1 MISELILSNQKK
13 NSSGTNIKIDI
24 EHTIK
29 SVCRGDSWLSF
40 SPLRIIFVKIPFNVD
55 ARTLI
60 IRKHNPIN
68 VIHIY

>member
-1 MISELILSNQKK
+1 MISEVILSNQKK
-13 NSSGTNIKIDI
+13 NSININIKKDI
-24 EHTIK
+24 EHTRK

-40 SPLRIIFVKIPFNVD
+40 SPLKIIFVKIPFNVE

-60 IRKHNPIN
+60 IRKHSPIN